1 MHVWCTPYSNTFD
14 ELVVGAP
21 LYRADGTAPET
32 GRIFVYSNNN
42 VRWSDEPSFSY
53 RLMCQID
60 KHKYIIIAILQGA
73 LSLVRTI
80 VGREAFSRFG
90 HALANLG
97 DISGDGFDGK

>member
-1 MHVWCTPYSNTFD
+1 
-14 ELVVGAP
+14 
-21 LYRADGTAPET
+21 
-32 GRIFVYSNNN
+32 
-42 VRWSDEPSFSY
+42 
-53 RLMCQID
+53 MCQID